1 MTRHPV
7 LLAAAVVLLAAAC
20 DDPNEL
26 PDPTLQNVVDTVTIN
41 AVRGTPPNAPSGFD
55 LVDSRPVRVDQTI
68 SFDFIFD
75 LTDALDPVFVP
86 IDLLGLVPEGSVPPG
101 FIPQAK
107 PFADVTIA
115 VQNGYSSGDTL
126 WFAEGEVY
134 MVRSRLTCSGYGGLP
149 LYGKLHIIDVDSVAR
164 QVTFEHLVDLNC
176 GYRGLEPGLPER

>member
-1 MTRHPV
+1 VKRHPV
-7 LLAAAVVLLAAAC
+7 LLAAAAVLLAAAC
-20 DDPNEL
+20 NDPNEL

-41 AVRGTPPNAPSGFD
+41 AVRGTPPNVPAGFD

-75 LTDALDPVFVP
+75 FTDDLEPVFVP

-101 FIPQAK
+101 FIAQSK
-107 PFADVTIA
+107 PFEEVIIA
-115 VQNGYSSGDTL
+115 VQNGYSQGDTL
-126 WFAEGEVY
+126 RITEGDVL
-134 MVRSRLTCSGYGGLP
+134 MARSRLTCSGYGGLP
-149 LYGKLHIIDVDSVAR
+149 LYGKLHILDVDAVAR